1 MKERMRKKQEGI
13 LIGCPNL
20 SPIKAEFSTRN
31 DPQKHGPR
39 EETGRDFKKE
49 KMKKRRKKEKTWYP
63 LQTFGKERKEKK
75 EKKKPHRKATP
86 FKTSRKKREKGHPVQ
101 TVG

>member
-49 KMKKRRKKEKTWYP
+49 KRKKRRKKRENLVSSANLWEREK
-63 LQTFGKERKEKK
+63 R
-75 EKKKPHRKATP
+75 KKKKKKRKKKATP
-86 FKTSRKKREKGHPVQ
+86 
-101 TVG
+101 